1 MADYKRVTVDAIFAA
16 LRHAETRPNV
26 PHSHLV
32 RLDSHAELIK
42 RAIADLGVLAV
53 IQPASPAAPLYLFDG
68 HDLATIFKEV
78 KSLCSVDSN
87 NSNVAGHQSSTSSDP
102 THSNPES
109 PVCPAPDQFQRLL
122 FTVALI
128 RLEHSIA
135 LPVGENM
142 FTDTTFLQNYVR
154 SPHRSGILHQLSH
167 VILRYWEELEL
178 AKQKAIIAELE
189 QLRVRITYD
198 YANANRLAAVALE
211 IKHGAPGYP

>member
-1 MADYKRVTVDAIFAA
+1 MSDSPRTPLYCTVYCILYSSLPSLLRRLIVNFYPTLSATSMADYKRVTVDAIFAA

-87 NSNVAGHQSSTSSDP
+87 NSNVAGHQSSTSVSPP
-102 THSNPES
+102 TSKLIASVSELSFLN
-109 PVCPAPDQFQRLL
+109 V
-122 FTVALI
+122 TV
-128 RLEHSIA
+128 
-135 LPVGENM
+135 
-142 FTDTTFLQNYVR
+142 
-154 SPHRSGILHQLSH
+154 
-167 VILRYWEELEL
+167 
-178 AKQKAIIAELE
+178 
-189 QLRVRITYD
+189 
-198 YANANRLAAVALE
+198 
-211 IKHGAPGYP
+211 